1 MIIRYNKNNDEAW
14 GTCRANA
21 EFSTRVLAS
30 GNTHS
35 NPEIHIQENNQPN
48 HTSETSKHNAN
59 KLKCLCSKD
68 TCKDEGYLQIIKHTK
83 ILHLTNRNYELD
95 KHQNHLQ
102 DSVRLWPLA
111 VFGPWTAN
119 RFAAIGVPLQSIG
132 SSLKARRSVQTN
144 RSKNLYSIFPII
156 ITPTPFVMNW
166 PARCNDF
173 LMNTTKY
180 APVQIL

>member
-1 MIIRYNKNNDEAW
+1 MMRHEALVAP
-14 GTCRANA
+14 TLNLAHECLHLVTHTAILKSTFRKTTNRTTHLRPANIML
-21 EFSTRVLAS
+21 T
-30 GNTHS
+30 NW
-35 NPEIHIQENNQPN
+35 
-48 HTSETSKHNAN
+48 
-59 KLKCLCSKD
+59 KCLYSKD
-68 TCKDEGYLQIIKHTK
+68 TCKDEGHLQIIKHTK

-173 LMNTTKY
+173 LMSTTKY